1 MVRAD
6 TLNEYPELESLL
18 NKLSAELDDET
29 MAQLNAQVDVDKK
42 TVREVAREFL
52 SSHDLL

>member
-1 MVRAD
+1 VVRAD